1 MLLVIICIL
10 LSVAF
15 GVLSYVSYDGVRVIQ
30 YIISTDN
37 LNDEDPLFINSN
49 SYVSKVINV
58 CANEDGNFQKIIQE
72 NNEINDAIEKMK
84 QITDYNDK
92 VNQLNRLNCT
102 DKDETARKSIIKV
115 YSSLS
120 QKKDDI
126 LNITTLINNISSC
139 DFAKNDEMI
148 ILRQLYSFSKIADII
163 SDLSFT
169 LAIFFVISVLAGIL
183 FVHRHK
189 FLDDIPENNQMK
201 PPYGM
206 NETSVYVNNEQ
217 DATFPTGNNYGFK

>member
-1 MLLVIICIL
+1 MLLIIVCIL
-10 LSVAF
+10 LSVVF
-15 GVLSYVSYDGVRVIQ
+15 GVLSYLSYDGVRVIQ

-37 LNDEDPLFINSN
+37 LNNEDPLFINSN

-92 VNQLNRLNCT
+92 INQLNRLNCI
-102 DKDETARKSIIKV
+102 DEDETARKSIIKV

-120 QKKDDI
+120 QQKDHI

-148 ILRQLYSFSKIADII
+148 ILRQIYFSSKIADVI

-169 LAIFFVISVLAGIL
+169 LAIFLGISVLAGIL

-189 FLDDIPENNQMK
+189 FVEEIPKNNQTKIQDRRNESSTNLNNAQNTSMPTENN
-201 PPYGM
+201 Y
-206 NETSVYVNNEQ
+206 
-217 DATFPTGNNYGFK
+217 